1 MNLSDLEKL
10 LPSDEEEQE
19 FVDYYKP
26 LYTTNREERDWI
38 RTEGLADYLKMRR
51 RYGNVI
57 LCLTFLW
64 ITAVLVVVFMQGYR
78 QMDLLFLTLYLCC
91 YSVQQRQMLLG
102 FLLLSPTT
110 CFLKM
115 RETCLTFLQ
124 RVTTTNLVP
133 GRGGLLLTP

>member
-64 ITAVLVVVFMQGYR
+64 ITAVLVVVFMQGYSTNGFTLPDSVLMLLLGTTTANVIGLFIIVANYLFPKNAR
-78 QMDLLFLTLYLCC
+78 DLLDFPPA
-91 YSVQQRQMLLG
+91 SDDD
-102 FLLLSPTT
+102 
-110 CFLKM
+110 
-115 RETCLTFLQ
+115 
-124 RVTTTNLVP
+124 
-133 GRGGLLLTP
+133 

>member
-19 FVDYYKP
+19 VFVDYYNP

-38 RTEGLADYLKMRR
+38 RTKGLADYIKMRR

-64 ITAVLVVVFMQGYR
+64 ITAVLVVVFMQGYSTNGFTLPDSVLMLLLGTTTANVIGLFIIVANYLFPKNAR
-78 QMDLLFLTLYLCC
+78 DLLDFP
-91 YSVQQRQMLLG
+91 
-102 FLLLSPTT
+102 PTSDDD
-110 CFLKM
+110 
-115 RETCLTFLQ
+115 
-124 RVTTTNLVP
+124 
-133 GRGGLLLTP
+133 